1 MARVYVGKLNY
12 QAREKDVERFFKGY
26 GRMVD
31 ISLKSGF
38 AFVEFEDSRDA
49 SDAVSHLNGRELMGM
64 RVVVEHA
71 RPPRPGGPLPPMW
84 SAGSTV
90 TRKTKASL
98 TGFGGRRSG
107 YGPPM
112 RTDYRLIV
120 ENLSSRCS
128 WQDLKDHM
136 RQAGEVTYADTH
148 RKRPSEGVIEYRT
161 YTDMKRAMDTLQGT
175 ELYGRKIHLTLE
187 RPTRDRSGTRSQS
200 RSRSRTPRR
209 SRSASRSCSDGG
221 DQARSRSRQQ
231 SHSQS
236 RSRSGSEDNQTK
248 RSRSGT
254 GDSPK
259 SKTRSHSRSRSRR
272 SRSPSCRSNSPA
284 CKQSRSL
291 TPRRSSPPAERVSRS
306 PQAKHSC
313 SPDVDRS
320 RSASKSRSPA
330 NVNRSRSPARDKV
343 RERARS
349 ASRDRERA
357 HGRDRR
363 RERGGRQRV
372 MSRSP
377 TKSHSSSRSPAD
389 RSHSRSVSPR

>member
-12 QAREKDVERFFKGY
+12 QARERDVERFFKGY

-84 SAGSTV
+84 SAG
-90 TRKTKASL
+90 
-98 TGFGGRRSG
+98 FGGRRSG

-148 RKRPSEGVIEYRT
+148 RRRPSEGVIEYRT
-161 YTDMKRAMDTLQGT
+161 YADMKRAMDTLQGT

-187 RPTRDRSGTRSQS
+187 KPTRDRSGTRSQS
-200 RSRSRTPRR
+200 RSRSRTPRQ
-209 SRSASRSCSDGG
+209 SRSASRSYSDGG

-236 RSRSGSEDNQTK
+236 RSRSGSEDNQPK
-248 RSRSGT
+248 RSRSSAVDG
-254 GDSPK
+254 PK

-272 SRSPSCRSNSPA
+272 SRSPSRRSHSPA
-284 CKQSRSL
+284 RKRSRSL
-291 TPRRSSPPAERVSRS
+291 TPRRSSPPVERTSRS
-306 PQAKHSC
+306 PQAKRSC
-313 SPDVDRS
+313 SPNVACS
-320 RSASKSRSPA
+320 RSASKSRSRSPA
-330 NVNRSRSPARDKV
+330 NLNRSRSPARDKV
-343 RERARS
+343 RER
-349 ASRDRERA
+349 DLGRE
-357 HGRDRR
+357 RR

-389 RSHSRSVSPR
+389 RSRSVSPR

>member
-12 QAREKDVERFFKGY
+12 QARERDVERFFKGY

-71 RPPRPGGPLPPMW
+71 RPPRWVMGERVG
-84 SAGSTV
+84 
-90 TRKTKASL
+90 RR
-98 TGFGGRRSG
+98 GFGGRRSG

-148 RKRPSEGVIEYRT
+148 RRRPSEGVIEYRT
-161 YTDMKRAMDTLQGT
+161 YADMKRAMDTLQGT

-187 RPTRDRSGTRSQS
+187 KPTRDRSGTRSQS
-200 RSRSRTPRR
+200 RSDIAKQTPFHLPIPLRLPAIL
-209 SRSASRSCSDGG
+209 SH
-221 DQARSRSRQQ
+221 RSRSRQQ

-236 RSRSGSEDNQTK
+236 RSRSGSEDNQPK
-248 RSRSGT
+248 RSRSSAVDG
-254 GDSPK
+254 PK

-272 SRSPSCRSNSPA
+272 SRSPSRRSHSPA
-284 CKQSRSL
+284 RKRSRSL
-291 TPRRSSPPAERVSRS
+291 TPRRSSPPVERTSRS
-306 PQAKHSC
+306 PQAKRSC
-313 SPDVDRS
+313 SPNVACS
-320 RSASKSRSPA
+320 RSASKSRSRSPA
-330 NVNRSRSPARDKV
+330 NLNRSRSPARDKV
-343 RERARS
+343 RER
-349 ASRDRERA
+349 DLGRE
-357 HGRDRR
+357 RR

-389 RSHSRSVSPR
+389 RSRSVSPR